1 MPPARRSRTLQQK
14 CTSPRLVI
22 LGALIKFVLLPPRLS
37 SAAGHDVAPGV
48 VRESLAIMRVRL
60 NASAAVAGFVP
71 RDPGCLV
78 PVRLI
83 GPGHRALFPAG
94 PESRDR
100 DQCRT
105 LTEGRPEQTIQAGQ
119 TRARVG
125 VVQAQKRAGTHP
137 SSVNSRMVAN
147 IPLRSP
153 TAHARRAK
161 IGCCFFFSTGNEGGS
176 LERMDQSEEER
187 RANKAQT
194 RELYE
199 RDTTLRDSAVDS
211 LRAKIE
217 KVESPT
223 HHSQAPANS
232 RGLAGAAREAGCRA
246 NTLDEARLA
255 EEPSD

>member
-1 MPPARRSRTLQQK
+1 MLQAGAGTALPPARRSRTLQQK

-71 RDPGCLV
+71 RDPRCLV

-153 TAHARRAK
+153 AAHPRSAK
-161 IGCCFFFSTGNEGGS
+161 IAVLFFFSTGK
-176 LERMDQSEEER
+176 ERG
-187 RANKAQT
+187 
-194 RELYE
+194 
-199 RDTTLRDSAVDS
+199 
-211 LRAKIE
+211 
-217 KVESPT
+217 VE
-223 HHSQAPANS
+223 
-232 RGLAGAAREAGCRA
+232 
-246 NTLDEARLA
+246 
-255 EEPSD
+255 

>member
-1 MPPARRSRTLQQK
+1 MLQAGAGTALPPARHSRTLQQK

-71 RDPGCLV
+71 RDPRCLV

-105 LTEGRPEQTIQAGQ
+105 STEGRPEQTIQAGQ

-153 TAHARRAK
+153 PAVRGGAK
-161 IGCCFFFSTGNEGGS
+161 IAVLFFFPPGMKEV
-176 LERMDQSEEER
+176 LERMEQSEEER

-223 HHSQAPANS
+223 
-232 RGLAGAAREAGCRA
+232 
-246 NTLDEARLA
+246 NTLDEARFA
-255 EEPSD
+255 EEPSA

>member
-1 MPPARRSRTLQQK
+1 MLQAGAGTALPPARRSRTLQQK

-71 RDPGCLV
+71 RDPRCLV

-105 LTEGRPEQTIQAGQ
+105 STEGRQEQTIQAGQ

-147 IPLRSP
+147 IPLRPP
-153 TAHARRAK
+153 TAHARGENSGAD
-161 IGCCFFFSTGNEGGS
+161 FLFLFSPGMNEA
-176 LERMDQSEEER
+176 RCSEWTSPR
-187 RANKAQT
+187 RSVGQT
-194 RELYE
+194 RRRHGSY
-199 RDTTLRDSAVDS
+199 TSATRRCVTVPS
-211 LRAKIE
+211 T
-217 KVESPT
+217 PC
-223 HHSQAPANS
+223 
-232 RGLAGAAREAGCRA
+232 ARK
-246 NTLDEARLA
+246 
-255 EEPSD
+255 